1 MHHCRTTKHKHSFRS
16 CAAQKKTLTFTVL
29 CFNVRSLQL
38 LLLATFWQC
47 CSFTHAVVPLAPF
60 GNSAG
65 DTQLTPNTDDQSF
78 GPFPLPYPIPFPD
91 GSAETSYYAS
101 SNGLISFTYV
111 SSYTLSP
118 TYVASQGRLIAAAY
132 GDLRTPVDV
141 AGGGM
146 YHRAFTG
153 SAPQLRSL
161 WHDVLTTIP
170 FSPTC
175 ALVFTVYNC
184 PRFGSPS
191 DLITAQTIILW
202 NKYRMLILFRV
213 RAVGSS
219 TLLFGG
225 YVGPMWTW
233 VYTGDSTLW
242 PTKSNVSVPGLFV
255 ATFPFTTPSLSDSV
269 AASTSRTSTASTDVS
284 TEQTLTQSISASGIS
299 LSGAFS
305 CTQSLSSS
313 LSQSTTRVQTSTP
326 SMSVRVPRT
335 ASYNPS
341 TSSTVS
347 YEASAS
353 RTLSPTQ
360 ERTEH
365 SATISLQPTDSLTAD
380 ATLSSHRTNS
390 TSQDVA
396 SHSNSFCSSATMTS
410 SPTLSHDGRS
420 LTATLSKETSG
431 RSASMSFT
439 NSKTM
444 TPSTTLTPS
453 AGSKSMTSTP
463 SGTETSTFSPSFSM
477 TLSNSVS
484 RTLLLSPSNRSLSMS
499 RTTSN
504 TLPTPTLSSSCPE
517 YFYLNLTDERERTSF
532 PATFAG
538 VVECVNHREQQQEET
553 PCAPPII
560 LTELT
565 SFRLDTRNM
574 SSFTNLSLI
583 NATSLVS
590 TDVTVILLVSP
601 ELPAPRSR
609 ITIPYVVPLSWTLSS
624 VGNGTNISMKHT
636 DQDTIGNISTVLASG
651 DIVGYDSVTNITLD
665 ARCTVGGGGA
675 GVAVTISIL
684 WPPRPVP
691 RMSDT
696 TIALTSTT
704 AALNLLA
711 GGSDVSSAVSVVM
724 MSLLVCS
731 DKPPSVSVATY
742 FVSVFFDLGNVAMA
756 LGNIG
761 VAVTA
766 IGLHILFA
774 WSIVKCTPQLRSAAT
789 ANDNNDE
796 QLVSRHCS
804 QMFDDVYLPALA
816 RCRCPSWGLR
826 FMSMLLP
833 GSVLGG
839 VAGVIV
845 RVQTGA
851 AVDVG
856 GCVVALVCVGACDA
870 GEVILLQQ
878 FVLKRV
884 VYQPY
889 RVFCIGTE
897 FEQRFLFPTARWE
910 PVELHHAFNP
920 LISTMRSGCSL
931 IVFAE
936 PLLSC
941 WIAAVSGSFL
951 AHECHVSLL
960 AIAAALHFLYA
971 ATVVVLRPHRFP
983 SDRLLVPL
991 VYVLLGTTCA
1001 LRYAED
1007 PASPSEAIDKLQSTV
1022 SVLQLLK
1029 SLCSMFVAF
1038 YREPALRNGDAYE
1051 PPILSAIFDRKDAM
1065 QVETCD
1071 EWNERG
1077 AYDSVNDEELALFLF
1092 DIAANIADDADLGA
1106 DDESPPVRPT
1116 QQLHTA
1122 LPFVAASDETFV
1134 PIEENLFWDGDGN
1147 ALVAVNNNAR
1157 TGSDE
1162 VISSAA
1168 SQTSAV
1174 DLLRTPVI
1182 SGNHNPS
1189 LDHNNDFDEEGL
1201 W

>member
-1 MHHCRTTKHKHSFRS
+1 
-16 CAAQKKTLTFTVL
+16 
-29 CFNVRSLQL
+29 
-38 LLLATFWQC
+38 
-47 CSFTHAVVPLAPF
+47 
-60 GNSAG
+60 
-65 DTQLTPNTDDQSF
+65 
-78 GPFPLPYPIPFPD
+78 
-91 GSAETSYYAS
+91 
-101 SNGLISFTYV
+101 
-111 SSYTLSP
+111 
-118 TYVASQGRLIAAAY
+118 
-132 GDLRTPVDV
+132 
-141 AGGGM
+141 
-146 YHRAFTG
+146 
-153 SAPQLRSL
+153 
-161 WHDVLTTIP
+161 
-170 FSPTC
+170 
-175 ALVFTVYNC
+175 
-184 PRFGSPS
+184 
-191 DLITAQTIILW
+191 
-202 NKYRMLILFRV
+202 
-213 RAVGSS
+213 
-219 TLLFGG
+219 
-225 YVGPMWTW
+225 
-233 VYTGDSTLW
+233 
-242 PTKSNVSVPGLFV
+242 
-255 ATFPFTTPSLSDSV
+255 
-269 AASTSRTSTASTDVS
+269 
-284 TEQTLTQSISASGIS
+284 
-299 LSGAFS
+299 
-305 CTQSLSSS
+305 
-313 LSQSTTRVQTSTP
+313 
-326 SMSVRVPRT
+326 
-335 ASYNPS
+335 
-341 TSSTVS
+341 
-347 YEASAS
+347 
-353 RTLSPTQ
+353 
-360 ERTEH
+360 
-365 SATISLQPTDSLTAD
+365 
-380 ATLSSHRTNS
+380 
-390 TSQDVA
+390 
-396 SHSNSFCSSATMTS
+396 MTS
-410 SPTLSHDGRS
+410 SPTLSHDGIS
-420 LTATLSKETSG
+420 LTATLSKETAG

-463 SGTETSTFSPSFSM
+463 SGTETATFSPSFSM

-484 RTLLLSPSNRSLSMS
+484 RTLLLSLSKRSLSMS

-538 VVECVNHREQQQEET
+538 VVECVNHREQEET

-565 SFRLDTRNM
+565 SFRLDTRNI
-574 SSFTNLSLI
+574 SFTNVSLI
-583 NATSLVS
+583 NATSLVP
-590 TDVTVILLVSP
+590 TDVILILIVSP

-609 ITIPYVVPLSWTLSS
+609 ITIPYVVPLSWTLSP

-636 DQDTIGNISTVLASG
+636 DRDTIGNISTVLASG

-756 LGNIG
+756 LGNVG
-761 VAVTA
+761 VALAA
-766 IGLHILFA
+766 IGLHLLFA

-789 ANDNNDE
+789 NNNNHLDDP
-796 QLVSRHCS
+796 HHS

-833 GSVLGG
+833 GSVLGA

-845 RVQTGA
+845 GAQTGA
-851 AVDVG
+851 AGDVA
-856 GCVVALVCVGACDA
+856 GCIIALVCVGASLIA
-870 GEVILLQQ
+870 QATLLQQ
-878 FVLKRV
+878 FVLTRV

-889 RVFCIGTE
+889 RVFRIGTE
-897 FEQRFLFPTARWE
+897 FEQRLLFPTARWE
-910 PVELHHAFNP
+910 PVEFHHAFNP

-941 WIAAVSGSFL
+941 WIAVVSGSFL
-951 AHECHVSLL
+951 ARECHVSLL
-960 AIAAALHFLYA
+960 VIAAALHFLYA
-971 ATVVVLRPHRFP
+971 ATVAVLRPHRFP

-1001 LRYAED
+1001 LRYVED
-1007 PASPSEAIDKLQSTV
+1007 PTSPSEAIDKLQSTV

-1038 YREPALRNGDAYE
+1038 YREPALRNGDPYE

-1065 QVETCD
+1065 QVEMGD
-1071 EWNERG
+1071 EWNEHG
-1077 AYDSVNDEELALFLF
+1077 AYDGVNDEEELALFLF
-1092 DIAANIADDADLGA
+1092 DIAANIADDDDLGA

-1122 LPFVAASDETFV
+1122 LPFVATSDETFV
-1134 PIEENLFWDGDGN
+1134 PIEENLFWDGHGN
-1147 ALVAVNNNAR
+1147 ALVAVNNNAG

-1189 LDHNNDFDEEGL
+1189 LDHNDFDEEGL